1 MIKAICPGSFD
12 PVTNGHLDIIERA
25 AALFDEVVVV
35 AMTNY
40 KKQGKY
46 AFTAE
51 ERAEL
56 LKKVTEGMPNVTVDT
71 YDGLLADYCLHT
83 VEERGVKVKVVVKGL
98 RALSD
103 FDSEF
108 QQALGNR
115 HLNPDLETV
124 FIATR
129 AENMFLNSSL
139 VRQIGELG
147 GDISDFV
154 PGVVLEDIT
163 NHLRKD

>member
-71 YDGLLADYCLHT
+71 YDGLLADYCREHDI
-83 VEERGVKVKVVVKGL
+83 KVVVKGL

>member
-25 AALFDEVVVV
+25 SALFDEVVVV

-56 LKKVTEGMPNVTVDT
+56 LQKVTEGMPNVTVDT
-71 YDGLLADYCLHT
+71 YDGLLADYCREHDIN
-83 VEERGVKVKVVVKGL
+83 VVVKGL

-115 HLNPDLETV
+115 HLNPELETV